1 MDVQLIARDP
11 HALQQP
17 VGIDMIQAL
26 CVRAFGSQ
34 TAIQSIHELGI
45 EGHTWVGRKLHEITA

>member
-26 CVRAFGSQ
+26 CTCVRFTDCHSV
-34 TAIQSIHELGI
+34 HP
-45 EGHTWVGRKLHEITA
+45 